1 MPMGKGT
8 YGDKVGRPSKNKFG
22 MGGSVKKN
30 KKGKFMYDMGGKV
43 ISSTRYGKGKKC
55 K

>member
-1 MPMGKGT
+1 MA
-8 YGDKVGRPSKNKFG
+8 YGMKKRKKKMF
-22 MGGSVKKN
+22 MGGGMVGKKN
-30 KKGKFMYDMGGKV
+30 KDGKFMYGMGGKV

>member
-8 YGDKVGRPSKNKFG
+8 YGDKVGRPPKNKFG
-22 MGGSVKKN
+22 MGGAVKKN
-30 KKGKFMYDMGGKV
+30 KDGKFMYGMGGKV